1 MDITKYDL
9 TLDIDFKN
17 LNYTG
22 KETISVTGQGEKFY
36 LNSVGLD
43 VTSVKVGGKSIP
55 FTLNPKEQ
63 TLETDY
69 RVNGNSSVEVAFSAK
84 VGNVLQGLYVA
95 NYKEGHMLTTQF
107 ESTGARRAFP
117 CINHP
122 RYKAVFSLKLNI
134 DNELEAISNM
144 PVHDEA
150 VQTDGRKIVT
160 FQETPRMSTY
170 LLYIGVGKFDHME
183 KKLGKIKG
191 ILTAP
196 KDHLLSTDFPLTE
209 AGGAINYFEDYYG
222 IDFALPKV
230 HLISVPEFGAGAM
243 ENWGAITFR
252 EVVLLA
258 NENTSAMIKQ
268 TISEVIAHE
277 LAHQWFGD
285 LVTMEWWNDL
295 WLNESFATFMA
306 HKAINSM
313 HPDWHFFG
321 KFLITETSGAFSGD
335 SLHNTHP
342 IDADV
347 KSPDDIAQIF
357 DEISYGK
364 GASILRMIEG
374 YVGEK
379 NFRDGIR
386 KYLQDNKY
394 GNAKGSDLWSS
405 IENVSGMPVSKVM
418 ESWIKKK
425 GYPILNVK
433 RDGNKLHIAQERFM
447 LDGKPDGS
455 KWPVPLTVLTS
466 NGIKSVLMENEEMVL
481 ESEGFIKLNAGETGF
496 YRVLYSPELVS
507 GINSNPGKLSYLDAW
522 GMVND
527 YFAFLKAGKINLDQ
541 YLESI
546 RPFTKLDEY
555 VVAQELSGQFFTLSL
570 IMPES
575 KKLIPVAKEF
585 YRHHLSRL
593 GDKKPGEDENDGVL
607 RGTMTLNLAMIDKKY
622 AEELAP
628 KIDSFFKVDPDV
640 RQAVAVAYAGARND
654 FKKLYRLFEES
665 KTDED
670 RIKIISGMSW
680 LNGKENFKDLL
691 SLIEKD
697 RVKKQD
703 SLRVYMGVSMN
714 PGQRENMFSE
724 MTGAIKTVEKYFEG
738 TGYTGMMLEAMI
750 PYLGIGRK
758 EEMRKYLET
767 VREDSFSKGINKGL
781 EVLEIYTRLVTSG
794 Q

>member
-55 FTLNPKEQ
+55 FTLNAKEQ

-69 RVNGNSSVEVAFSAK
+69 RVNGNSLVEVAFSAK

-117 CINHP
+117 CIDHP

-150 VQTDGRKIVT
+150 AQTNGKKIVT

-379 NFRDGIR
+379 NVRDGIR
-386 KYLQDNKY
+386 KCLQDNKY
-394 GNAKGSDLWSS
+394 GNAKEVP
-405 IENVSGMPVSKVM
+405 IGM
-418 ESWIKKK
+418 
-425 GYPILNVK
+425 
-433 RDGNKLHIAQERFM
+433 H
-447 LDGKPDGS
+447 
-455 KWPVPLTVLTS
+455 
-466 NGIKSVLMENEEMVL
+466 
-481 ESEGFIKLNAGETGF
+481 
-496 YRVLYSPELVS
+496 
-507 GINSNPGKLSYLDAW
+507 
-522 GMVND
+522 
-527 YFAFLKAGKINLDQ
+527 
-541 YLESI
+541 
-546 RPFTKLDEY
+546 
-555 VVAQELSGQFFTLSL
+555 
-570 IMPES
+570 
-575 KKLIPVAKEF
+575 
-585 YRHHLSRL
+585 
-593 GDKKPGEDENDGVL
+593 
-607 RGTMTLNLAMIDKKY
+607 
-622 AEELAP
+622 
-628 KIDSFFKVDPDV
+628 
-640 RQAVAVAYAGARND
+640 
-654 FKKLYRLFEES
+654 
-665 KTDED
+665 
-670 RIKIISGMSW
+670 
-680 LNGKENFKDLL
+680 
-691 SLIEKD
+691 
-697 RVKKQD
+697 
-703 SLRVYMGVSMN
+703 
-714 PGQRENMFSE
+714 
-724 MTGAIKTVEKYFEG
+724 
-738 TGYTGMMLEAMI
+738 
-750 PYLGIGRK
+750 
-758 EEMRKYLET
+758 
-767 VREDSFSKGINKGL
+767 
-781 EVLEIYTRLVTSG
+781 
-794 Q
+794 